1 MIRLMVNYLKL
12 LDANEDDISL
22 YNFKLYAVTFTSA
35 VAKLMLSVECFKEC
49 VPLSST
55 RI

>member
-22 YNFKLYAVTFTSA
+22 YNFKLYAVTFTSG

-49 VPLSST
+49 VLLSST